1 MAEKAALLQRS
12 AKHHRVTIDFH
23 PLSNADTGPSTPFKA
38 NVGEFEV
45 KERLKGPKNDN
56 INLKSVADHERAAI
70 YPMDYV
76 EDQDLNFFDMNDRK
90 VNLRSLL
97 PCCISVLLGATGLT
111 GGHLLTNW
119 IKCCSPNEILVCF
132 SRDTIELKHPQ
143 VFMQYTGIQ
152 VWPKVIQKMEISFLY
167 CFLGPRVTK
176 PHFLNRNKAENEAFN
191 EDDQHSF
198 IEPLKQIAIVL
209 ADKKDVS
216 LCFCCSSSI
225 GYLGQYFISEN
236 TRMRVKLANY
246 LTNLK
251 VTGLTLLTPGYII
264 GLRGQRAGLL
274 KYDPDSM
281 FYTVVMILMSG
292 WIFFWPF
299 LPGEIPVFGSA
310 VAKAA
315 LLATRSDGHKSIT
328 RIGSWGI
335 IWLALCFDFIVLSD
349 EGPIDNRHR
358 DE

>member
-1 MAEKAALLQRS
+1 MVEKAALLRRS
-12 AKHHRVTIDFH
+12 AEHQRVTTDFH
-23 PLSNADTGPSTPFKA
+23 SLPNSDAGSSTPFE
-38 NVGEFEV
+38 VDFGEFEI
-45 KERLKGPKNDN
+45 KERLQGPKADN
-56 INLKSVADHERAAI
+56 INSKSVSDQDRATI

-97 PCCISVLLGATGLT
+97 PCRISVLLGATGLT

-132 SRDTIELKHPQ
+132 SREIIELKHPQ

-191 EDDQHSF
+191 DDDQHSF
-198 IEPLKQIAIVL
+198 IEPLKHIAIVL

-225 GYLGQYFISEN
+225 SYLGQYFISEN

-274 KYDPDSM
+274 KYDPDSI
-281 FYTVVMILMSG
+281 FYTVAMILMSG
-292 WIFFWPF
+292 WMFFWPF

-315 LLATRSDGHKSIT
+315 LLTTRSGRHKSIT
-328 RIGSWGI
+328 RIGSWNI
-335 IWLALCFDFIVLSD
+335 IWFALCFDFIVLSD
-349 EGPIDNRHR
+349 KGFTDNRYR